1 MSAETLSQPGPAARE
16 LRVGEQRW
24 FVPAGASATI
34 GRDAAAD
41 VQIADSMVSRR
52 HAVVESTAEG
62 WVLSDH
68 SRNGVFLGGR
78 RVSRLVIAAPMEV
91 QLGEPTSGITLA
103 LMPPSGHE
111 SRSRTPPTH
120 GHRSGVH
127 EIRTTCV
134 RIGRLP
140 DNDVVL
146 DDLLVSR
153 HHAELHRCADSWQL
167 VDLASPNGTY
177 VNGQRT
183 AQATVTEGDVIG
195 VGHAVLELVG
205 DRLVT
210 YIDTGDVE
218 FEVRDLVVTTP
229 DGRRLLD
236 EVGFALNSHS
246 LLAVVGPSGAG
257 KSTLLGALTG
267 SRPANAGSVCY
278 GGRDLYTNYD
288 ELRQRI
294 GLVPQEDILHPQLTG
309 RRALAK
315 PYFRVTDRRHAQTFV
330 NVP

>member
-1 MSAETLSQPGPAARE
+1 VRRQLAA
-16 LRVGEQRW
+16 G
-24 FVPAGASATI
+24 
-34 GRDAAAD
+34 
-41 VQIADSMVSRR
+41 
-52 HAVVESTAEG
+52 G
-62 WVLSDH
+62 WS
-68 SRNGVFLGGR
+68 
-78 RVSRLVIAAPMEV
+78 IW
-91 QLGEPTSGITLA
+91 LA
-103 LMPPSGHE
+103 
-111 SRSRTPPTH
+111 R
-120 GHRSGVH
+120 
-127 EIRTTCV
+127 
-134 RIGRLP
+134 
-140 DNDVVL
+140 
-146 DDLLVSR
+146 
-153 HHAELHRCADSWQL
+153 
-167 VDLASPNGTY
+167 NGTY

-218 FEVRDLVVTTP
+218 FEVRDLVVTTA